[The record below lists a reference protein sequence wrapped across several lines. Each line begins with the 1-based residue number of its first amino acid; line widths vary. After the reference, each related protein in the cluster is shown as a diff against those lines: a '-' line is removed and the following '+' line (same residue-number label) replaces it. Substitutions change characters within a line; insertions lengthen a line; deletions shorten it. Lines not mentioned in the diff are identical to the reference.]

1 MGKRNLFDVQN
12 LRFCYLFC
20 EKENR
25 NKKPG
30 KMLEEANKN
39 NKNPSFIRIIINS
52 HYKAWGKGGKLLLK
66 ILALLY

>member
-1 MGKRNLFDVQN
+1 
-12 LRFCYLFC
+12 LFC